1 VKGRGTDVDLRDYMR
16 LVRKRWRIISLCV
29 LLALVG
35 AAALTALSPK
45 SYSAQAQV
53 FVSAQATA
61 DDLTSAL
68 QGSSFTQQ
76 RVKSYADIVDTPG
89 VTGPVISSLNL
100 SPMTPAQL
108 AKKISASNP
117 LDTLL
122 LNISV
127 TDNDPEKAAKMA
139 NAVALQFS
147 NVVRDLETPAA
158 TPGSSPQPLVKA
170 SVVKPADV
178 PTVPVSP
185 RPKIN
190 LALGLLV
197 GLALG
202 IGLAVL
208 RESLDTSIK
217 SVEDLQNVMNTPV
230 LGIIPEDN
238 DARAN
243 PLISADQG
251 NLRAEAY
258 RQVRTNLQ
266 FIDVERSVKSVVITS
281 AIPDEGKS
289 TTACNLAIAFART
302 GARVLLVEADL
313 RRPRTADYL
322 GIEGAV
328 GLTNVLLGQV
338 PVGDVL
344 QTWGTL
350 PLKVLPSGPIPPN
363 PSELLGSTPMIEL
376 VHLLGSHADIVI
388 LDAPPLLPV
397 TDAAVLSTVCDGA
410 LIVARHGHTRRD
422 QLAAANEAVTKVGG
436 RVLGVLLNRVPRR
449 GAGKGYG
456 YEYGYGYYTS
466 PQANRPR
473 ISENGTQTITA
484 SGRRAKR

>member
-1 VKGRGTDVDLRDYMR
+1 VDLRDYMR
-16 LVRKRWRIISLCV
+16 LVRKRWRIISACV
-29 LLALVG
+29 LLSLIG
-35 AAALTALSPK
+35 AAAITALSPK
-45 SYSAQAQV
+45 VYSAQAQIII
-53 FVSAQATA
+53 SAQATA

-76 RVKSYADIVDTPG
+76 RVKSYAAIVNTPL
-89 VTGPVISSLNL
+89 VTQPVVKSLNL
-100 SPMTPAQL
+100 SITADQL
-108 AKKISASNP
+108 SHRISASNP
-117 LDTLL
+117 LDTFLL
-122 LNISV
+122 DISV
-127 TDNDPEKAAKMA
+127 TDNDPVVAQKTA
-139 NAVALQFS
+139 NAVANQFLQ
-147 NVVRDLETPAA
+147 VVKDLETPE
-158 TPGSSPQPLVKA
+158 GSAQPLVKA
-170 SVVKPADV
+170 TVVKPASV

-202 IGLAVL
+202 VGAAVL
-208 RESLDTSIK
+208 RESLDTTVKGPDDISALTA
-217 SVEDLQNVMNTPV
+217 SPL
-230 LGIIPEDN
+230 LGIIPEDS
-238 DARAN
+238 DARVS
-243 PLISADQG
+243 PLISAEQG

-266 FIDVERSVKSVVITS
+266 FVDVERSIKSVVVTS

-302 GARVLLVEADL
+302 GARVVLVEADL

-322 GIEGAV
+322 GVEGAV

-338 PVGDVL
+338 SVGDVL

-363 PSELLGSTPMIEL
+363 PSELLGSRPMAEL
-376 VHLLGSHADIVI
+376 VTLLGAHADIVI

-410 LIVARHGHTRRD
+410 LIVARFGHTRRD
-422 QLAAANEAVTKVGG
+422 QLTAAEQAVGKVGG
-436 RVLGVLLNRVPRR
+436 RIVGVLLNRVPRR
-449 GAGKGYG
+449 GGGSNYGYG
-456 YEYGYGYYTS
+456 YGYGYYTS

-473 ISENGTQTITA
+473 INETGTQTITA
-484 SGRRAKR
+484 GRRRAKT

>member
-1 VKGRGTDVDLRDYMR
+1 VDLRDYVR
-16 LVRKRWRIISLCV
+16 LVRKRWKIISLCV
-29 LLALVG
+29 LLALAG
-35 AAALTALSPK
+35 AIALTGLTPK
-45 SYSAQAQV
+45 SYSAHAQL

-61 DDLTSAL
+61 DDLSSAA
-68 QGSSFTQQ
+68 QGSTFTEQ
-76 RVKSYADIVDTPG
+76 RMKSYAQVMNTPG
-89 VTGPVISSLNL
+89 ITDQVIIDLKLN
-100 SPMTPAQL
+100 MTPAEL
-108 AKKISASNP
+108 ASKINASNP
-117 LDTLL
+117 LDTVL
-122 LNISV
+122 LNVTV
-127 TDNDPEKAAKMA
+127 TDHDPVLARNIA
-139 NAVALQFS
+139 NAASTEFTNNVLPALEKP
-147 NVVRDLETPAA
+147 N
-158 TPGSSPQPLVKA
+158 GSTNALVKA
-170 SVVKPADV
+170 TVVSPATT

-202 IGLAVL
+202 IGAAVL
-208 RESLDTSIK
+208 RESLDTTIK
-217 SVEDLQNVMNTPV
+217 SADDLAALTPSPL
-230 LGIIPEDN
+230 LGVIPEDSE
-238 DARAN
+238 ARTT
-243 PLISADQG
+243 PLISTEQG

-266 FIDVERSVKSVVITS
+266 FIDVERTVKSVVITS

-313 RRPRTADYL
+313 RRPKTADYL

-338 PVGDVL
+338 AVGDVL
-344 QTWGTL
+344 QQWGTL

-363 PSELLGSTPMIEL
+363 PSELLGSTPMVEL
-376 VHLLGSHADIVI
+376 IKLLGAHADIVI

-422 QLAAANEAVTKVGG
+422 QLVSASESITKVGG

-449 GAGKGYG
+449 GAGTGYG
-456 YEYGYGYYTS
+456 YDYGYGYYAS
-466 PQANRPR
+466 AQANRPR
-473 ISENGTQTITA
+473 ISENGTPTVVA
-484 SGRRAKR
+484 GGRRAKH

>member
-1 VKGRGTDVDLRDYMR
+1 
-16 LVRKRWRIISLCV
+16 
-29 LLALVG
+29 
-35 AAALTALSPK
+35 
-45 SYSAQAQV
+45 
-53 FVSAQATA
+53 
-61 DDLTSAL
+61 
-68 QGSSFTQQ
+68 
-76 RVKSYADIVDTPG
+76 
-89 VTGPVISSLNL
+89 
-100 SPMTPAQL
+100 
-108 AKKISASNP
+108 
-117 LDTLL
+117 
-122 LNISV
+122 
-127 TDNDPEKAAKMA
+127 MA
-139 NAVALQFS
+139 NAVATQFTE
-147 NVVRDLETPAA
+147 VIKGLETPEGA
-158 TPGSSPQPLVKA
+158 TQALVKA

-217 SVEDLQNVMNTPV
+217 SIDDLQKILSTPV

-422 QLAAANEAVTKVGG
+422 QLLAADEAVTKVGG

-466 PQANRPR
+466 AEANRPR

>member
-1 VKGRGTDVDLRDYMR
+1 VDLRDYVR
-16 LVRKRWRIISLCV
+16 LVRKRWKIISLCI
-29 LLALVG
+29 LLALGG
-35 AAALTALSPK
+35 AVALTELSPK
-45 SYSAQAQV
+45 SYSAQAQL
-53 FVSAQATA
+53 FVSPRATA
-61 DDLTSAL
+61 EDLNSAL
-68 QGSSFTQQ
+68 QGSSYTQQ
-76 RVKSYADIVDTPG
+76 RVKSYADIIDTPY
-89 VTGPVISSLNL
+89 VTDLVIHKLKLKITNE
-100 SPMTPAQL
+100 QL
-108 AKKISASNP
+108 AHKISASNP

-127 TDNDPEKAAKMA
+127 TDHDPQLAASIA
-139 NAVALQFS
+139 NEVAGQFTQ
-147 NVVRDLETPAA
+147 VVKTLETPDNSTSA
-158 TPGSSPQPLVKA
+158 LVKA
-170 SVVKPADV
+170 TVVKQAETPSI
-178 PTVPVSP
+178 PVSP

-202 IGLAVL
+202 IGAAVL
-208 RESLDTSIK
+208 RESLDTTIK
-217 SVEDLQNVMNTPV
+217 GADDLATITTSPL
-230 LGIIPEDN
+230 LGIIPEDSE
-238 DARAN
+238 AKTS
-243 PLISADQG
+243 PLISAEQG

-313 RRPRTADYL
+313 RRPKTADYL

-338 PVGDVL
+338 AVGDVL
-344 QTWGTL
+344 QAWGTL

-363 PSELLGSTPMIEL
+363 PSELLGSTPMAEL
-376 VHLLGSHADIVI
+376 VHLLGAHADIVI

-397 TDAAVLSTVCDGA
+397 TDAAILSTVCDGA

-422 QLAAANEAVTKVGG
+422 QLGAATESITKVGG

-456 YEYGYGYYTS
+456 YDYRYGYYTAA
-466 PQANRPR
+466 QANRPR
-473 ISENGTQTITA
+473 ISETGTQTVTG
-484 SGRRAKR
+484 GRRAKQ

>member
-1 VKGRGTDVDLRDYMR
+1 MR
-16 LVRKRWRIISLCV
+16 
-29 LLALVG
+29 A
-35 AAALTALSPK
+35 
-45 SYSAQAQV
+45 
-53 FVSAQATA
+53 
-61 DDLTSAL
+61 
-68 QGSSFTQQ
+68 
-76 RVKSYADIVDTPG
+76 
-89 VTGPVISSLNL
+89 
-100 SPMTPAQL
+100 
-108 AKKISASNP
+108 
-117 LDTLL
+117 
-122 LNISV
+122 
-127 TDNDPEKAAKMA
+127 
-139 NAVALQFS
+139 
-147 NVVRDLETPAA
+147 
-158 TPGSSPQPLVKA
+158 
-170 SVVKPADV
+170 
-178 PTVPVSP
+178 PTRS
-185 RPKIN
+185 
-190 LALGLLV
+190 
-197 GLALG
+197 
-202 IGLAVL
+202 
-208 RESLDTSIK
+208 
-217 SVEDLQNVMNTPV
+217 
-230 LGIIPEDN
+230 
-238 DARAN
+238 
-243 PLISADQG
+243 ISADQG

-422 QLAAANEAVTKVGG
+422 QLLAADEAVTKVGG

-466 PQANRPR
+466 AEANRPTDQR
-473 ISENGTQTITA
+473 ERHTDHHGQRPPGQALAKQARQPVGDLGHLGDHHPVRLSRPLDRVRDVVLLRRLPGSVPRSVLVCSWSSSSRSA
-484 SGRRAKR
+484 GLSGHAPPATRSG

>member
-1 VKGRGTDVDLRDYMR
+1 MDLRDYMR
-16 LVRKRWRIISLCV
+16 LVRKRWRIISACV
-29 LLALVG
+29 LLSLI
-35 AAALTALSPK
+35 AAAAITALSPK
-45 SYSAQAQV
+45 VYSAQAQIII
-53 FVSAQATA
+53 SAQTSA

-76 RVKSYADIVDTPG
+76 RVKSYAAIVNTPL
-89 VTGPVISSLNL
+89 VTVPVVDSLKLNISPVEL
-100 SPMTPAQL
+100 SR
-108 AKKISASNP
+108 KISASNP
-117 LDTLL
+117 LDTFLL
-122 LNISV
+122 DISV
-127 TDNDPEKAAKMA
+127 TDNDPVLAAKMA
-139 NAVALQFS
+139 NAVADQFLEVIH
-147 NVVRDLETPAA
+147 NLETPE
-158 TPGSSPQPLVKA
+158 GSTQALVKA
-170 SVVKPADV
+170 TVVKPADT

-202 IGLAVL
+202 VGAAVL
-208 RESLDTSIK
+208 RESMDTTVKGPDDISGLTT
-217 SVEDLQNVMNTPV
+217 SPL
-230 LGIIPEDN
+230 LGIIPEDSE
-238 DARAN
+238 AKLS
-243 PLISADQG
+243 PLISAEQG

-266 FIDVERSVKSVVITS
+266 FVDVERTIKSVVVTS

-302 GARVLLVEADL
+302 GARVVLVEADL

-338 PVGDVL
+338 SVGDVL

-363 PSELLGSTPMIEL
+363 PSELLGSKPMAEL
-376 VHLLGSHADIVI
+376 VTLLGAHADIVI

-410 LIVARHGHTRRD
+410 LIVARYGHTRRD
-422 QLAAANEAVTKVGG
+422 QLTAAEEAVGKVGG
-436 RVLGVLLNRVPRR
+436 RIVGVLLNRVPRR
-449 GAGKGYG
+449 GGGSNYGYG
-456 YEYGYGYYTS
+456 YGYGYYTS

-473 ISENGTQTITA
+473 INEAGTQTITA
-484 SGRRAKR
+484 GRRRAKP

>member
-1 VKGRGTDVDLRDYMR
+1 MDLRDYMR
-16 LVRKRWRIISLCV
+16 LMRKRWRIISVCV
-29 LLALVG
+29 LLGMLG
-35 AAALTALSPK
+35 AAAITALSPK
-45 SYSAQAQV
+45 VYAAHAQL
-53 FVSAQATA
+53 FVSARATA
-61 DDLTSAL
+61 EDLSSAF

-76 RVKSYADIVDTPG
+76 RVKSYADIVSTPI
-89 VTGPVISSLNL
+89 VTSPVIKQLHL
-100 SPMTPAQL
+100 SVSDDQL
-108 AKKISASNP
+108 ASQISATNP
-117 LDTLL
+117 LDTVL

-127 TDNDPEKAAKMA
+127 SDHDPRQAQRIA
-139 NAVALQFS
+139 NAVAVQFTQ
-147 NVVRDLETPAA
+147 VVSRLETPS
-158 TPGSSPQPLVKA
+158 GSTPLVTA
-170 SVVKPADV
+170 TVVKYAGL

-202 IGLAVL
+202 VGAAVL
-208 RESLDTSIK
+208 RESMDTTVKTPEEMTGLTGS
-217 SVEDLQNVMNTPV
+217 PV
-230 LGIIPEDN
+230 LGIVPEDSE
-238 DARAN
+238 ARVR

-251 NLRAEAY
+251 NPRAEAY

-266 FIDVERSVKSVVITS
+266 FVDVERSVRSVVITS

-322 GIEGAV
+322 GVEGAV

-338 PVGDVL
+338 SVGDVL
-344 QTWGTL
+344 QTWGNL

-363 PSELLGSTPMIEL
+363 PSELLGSRPMAEL
-376 VHLLGSHADIVI
+376 VTLLGAHADVVI

-410 LIVARHGHTRRD
+410 LIVARYGHTRRD
-422 QLAAANEAVTKVGG
+422 QLEAAADAVTKVGG
-436 RVLGVLLNRVPRR
+436 RVVGVLLNRVPRR
-449 GAGKGYG
+449 GGGQNYG
-456 YEYGYGYYTS
+456 YEYGYGYYTATD
-466 PQANRPR
+466 ANRPR
-473 ISENGTQTITA
+473 INENGAQTITA
-484 SGRRAKR
+484 GAKRRGR